1 MRSAPHPPP
10 HFPRQRVCRE
20 ASAGV
25 VDELQHSIEVMRP
38 EDRQSVILCIA
49 EVVNC
54 DVPDQPS
61 AYSAD
66 RSADGSLRSGLW
78 WRSSSETGGGEV
90 AEGVALVRIGDVLP
104 NDGGELLEIDAFFEE
119 ILYGIPIPVE
129 KIGIEFE
136 RLVNALVLEDLGCS
150 CDLRGELR
158 LRLSRRRY
166 VSHDGPCRG
175 AMGGLEPPDAPF
187 LVARTLSNPQH
198 RCDHWSSTR

>member
-10 HFPRQRVCRE
+10 HFPGQRVCRE

-25 VDELQHSIEVMRP
+25 VDELQHSIEVMCP
-38 EDRQSVILCIA
+38 EDRQSVILCID

-119 ILYGIPIPVE
+119 ILYGIPILVE
-129 KIGIEFE
+129 KIGIELE
-136 RLVNALVLEDLGCS
+136 RLFNALVLEDLGCS

-198 RCDHWSSTR
+198 RCDR

>member
-1 MRSAPHPPP
+1 MTFLISLLHIPPIGLLTA
-10 HFPRQRVCRE
+10 RCDQAC
-20 ASAGV
+20 GG
-25 VDELQHSIEVMRP
+25 
-38 EDRQSVILCIA
+38 DR
-49 EVVNC
+49 
-54 DVPDQPS
+54 
-61 AYSAD
+61 
-66 RSADGSLRSGLW
+66 RR
-78 WRSSSETGGGEV
+78 RRGGGEV

-104 NDGGELLEIDAFFEE
+104 NDGGELLEIDPFFEE

-129 KIGIEFE
+129 KIGIELE

>member
-1 MRSAPHPPP
+1 M
-10 HFPRQRVCRE
+10 CRE

-25 VDELQHSIEVMRP
+25 VDELQHSIEVMCP
-38 EDRQSVILCIA
+38 EDRQSVILCID

-119 ILYGIPIPVE
+119 ILYGIPILVE
-129 KIGIEFE
+129 KIGIELE
-136 RLVNALVLEDLGCS
+136 RLFNALVLEDLGCS

-198 RCDHWSSTR
+198 RCDR

>member
-1 MRSAPHPPP
+1 M
-10 HFPRQRVCRE
+10 E
-20 ASAGV
+20 
-25 VDELQHSIEVMRP
+25 I
-38 EDRQSVILCIA
+38 VIG
-49 EVVNC
+49 
-54 DVPDQPS
+54 
-61 AYSAD
+61 
-66 RSADGSLRSGLW
+66 DG
-78 WRSSSETGGGEV
+78 GGGEV

-119 ILYGIPIPVE
+119 ILYGIPILVE

-198 RCDHWSSTR
+198 RCDR

>member
-10 HFPRQRVCRE
+10 HVPGQRVCRE

-25 VDELQHSIEVMRP
+25 VDELQHSIEVMCP
-38 EDRQSVILCIA
+38 EDRQSVILCID

-119 ILYGIPIPVE
+119 ILYGIPILVE
-129 KIGIEFE
+129 KIGIELE
-136 RLVNALVLEDLGCS
+136 RLFNALVLEDLGCS

-198 RCDHWSSTR
+198 RCDR